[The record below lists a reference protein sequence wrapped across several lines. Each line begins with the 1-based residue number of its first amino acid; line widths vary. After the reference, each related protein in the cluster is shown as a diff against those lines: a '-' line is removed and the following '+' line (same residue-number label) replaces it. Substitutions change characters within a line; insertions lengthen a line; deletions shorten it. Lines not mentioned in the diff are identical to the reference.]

1 MAENVSSSAWTALRN
16 RIFRNIWIA
25 SVVSGTCASAHGTAA
40 IWVANQ
46 LSHSSLLLSLMST
59 FSSLP
64 FFLFTLPAGALA
76 DMVNRAKIVRIM
88 HIWLAAAA
96 AGIAILGWLHL
107 LDGNLILLFVF
118 VIGVG
123 FAFNAPAFTSLQIDI
138 VIKEEIPSA
147 SILSGL
153 QLDLSG
159 MVGPALA
166 GALIPMIGTNA
177 IFAANSVCFLLI
189 NLALRGWPQP
199 KGVSPAAMENLFESF
214 ATAVRY
220 VRYAPGMQV
229 ILVRNILFSLFIAAI
244 PALLPVISLK
254 NLHVSAPDLGLLYTL
269 MGVGSVTAAAF
280 ILPWGRAKYKPDTLS
295 KLAACLL
302 VLVILSMAF
311 VRQTQVLFVVAA
323 LAGVAWTST
332 ANELWLAGLRA
343 MPGWARGRMSATIMM
358 LSQGAM
364 ALGGVIYGTTAQ
376 TLGVTQVLVA
386 VALVIVVLLL
396 VFGTFSFRPLSIDF
410 TQTLDL
416 EPGGF
421 RPLAQHLTHVPLP
434 RDGPVLITI
443 DLQLDERRVTELESF
458 INELRSIHLRNG
470 AYSWQLFADPSRPGY
485 FHVEILMP
493 SWSQY
498 LLQCERIT
506 KAEKKL
512 IDRAL
517 SLNLRKEPPEIR
529 MYVRVNK
536 TFPSVVTPVTT
547 PPSDSRSK

>member
-1 MAENVSSSAWTALRN
+1 M
-16 RIFRNIWIA
+16 
-25 SVVSGTCASAHGTAA
+25 
-40 IWVANQ
+40 
-46 LSHSSLLLSLMST
+46 
-59 FSSLP
+59 
-64 FFLFTLPAGALA
+64 
-76 DMVNRAKIVRIM
+76 
-88 HIWLAAAA
+88 
-96 AGIAILGWLHL
+96 
-107 LDGNLILLFVF
+107 
-118 VIGVG
+118 
-123 FAFNAPAFTSLQIDI
+123 
-138 VIKEEIPSA
+138 
-147 SILSGL
+147 

-254 NLHVSAPDLGLLYTL
+254 NLHVSALELGLLYAL

-280 ILPWGRAKYKPDTLS
+280 ILPWGRAKFKPDTLS
-295 KLAACLL
+295 RLAAYLL
-302 VLVILSMAF
+302 VLVILSRAF
-311 VRQTQVLFVVAA
+311 VRQTQVLFVIAA

-343 MPGWARGRMSATIMM
+343 MPRWARGRMSATIMM

-376 TLGVTQVLVA
+376 TLGITQVLVA

-396 VFGTFSFRPLSIDF
+396 VFGTFSFSPLSIDF

-443 DLQLDERRVTELESF
+443 DLQLDERRVTELDSF

-512 IDRAL
+512 IDQAL
-517 SLNLRKEPPEIR
+517 SLNLGKEPPEIR

>member
-1 MAENVSSSAWTALRN
+1 M
-16 RIFRNIWIA
+16 
-25 SVVSGTCASAHGTAA
+25 
-40 IWVANQ
+40 
-46 LSHSSLLLSLMST
+46 
-59 FSSLP
+59 
-64 FFLFTLPAGALA
+64 
-76 DMVNRAKIVRIM
+76 
-88 HIWLAAAA
+88 
-96 AGIAILGWLHL
+96 
-107 LDGNLILLFVF
+107 
-118 VIGVG
+118 
-123 FAFNAPAFTSLQIDI
+123 
-138 VIKEEIPSA
+138 
-147 SILSGL
+147 
-153 QLDLSG
+153 
-159 MVGPALA
+159 
-166 GALIPMIGTNA
+166 
-177 IFAANSVCFLLI
+177 
-189 NLALRGWPQP
+189 
-199 KGVSPAAMENLFESF
+199 
-214 ATAVRY
+214 
-220 VRYAPGMQV
+220 
-229 ILVRNILFSLFIAAI
+229 
-244 PALLPVISLK
+244 K
-254 NLHVSAPDLGLLYTL
+254 NLHVSALELGLLYAL

-295 KLAACLL
+295 RLAACLL

-311 VRQTQVLFVVAA
+311 VRQTQVLFVIAT

-386 VALVIVVLLL
+386 AAVVIVVLLL
-396 VFGTFSFRPLSIDF
+396 VFGTFSFSPLSIDF

-443 DLQLDERRVTELESF
+443 DLQLDERRVTELDSF

-512 IDRAL
+512 IDQAL
-517 SLNLRKEPPEIR
+517 SLNLGKEPPEIR